1 MSRDET
7 QKQAFILDL
16 KGGKFLIQALYSK
29 VFCAGVKHSF
39 LFWGIYA

>member
-16 KGGKFLIQALYSK
+16 QGGKYLIYSK